1 MKYAPQYTHQALKDI
16 KKLPSNL
23 KRKVE
28 RAIMN
33 LSEDPFQGK
42 QLLGVLSGKWSYRM
56 GDYRITY
63 EIRKKELIILILMLG
78 PRQDVYK
85 RLLRFLEG

>member
-1 MKYAPQYTHQALKDI
+1 MKYTPRYTHQALKDI

-23 KRKVE
+23 RKKVE
-28 RAIMN
+28 KAIMS
-33 LSEDPFQGK
+33 LLEDPFQGK
-42 QLLGVLSGKWSYRM
+42 QLLGVLSGKWSYRI

-63 EIRKKELIILILMLG
+63 ELRKKELVILILMVG
-78 PRQDVYK
+78 PRQDIYK